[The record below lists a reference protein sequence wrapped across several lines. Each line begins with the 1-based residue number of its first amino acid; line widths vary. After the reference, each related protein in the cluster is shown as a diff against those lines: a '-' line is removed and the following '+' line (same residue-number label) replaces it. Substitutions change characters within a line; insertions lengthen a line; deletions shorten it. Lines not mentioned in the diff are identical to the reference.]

1 MERRRAKAMKLLDA
15 KMAELSQESEGW
27 DDAKDNSNDNNNTKN
42 EPIDSTLKV

>member
-27 DDAKDNSNDNNNTKN
+27 DDAKDSNDDNNTKN

>member
-27 DDAKDNSNDNNNTKN
+27 DDAKDNINDNNTIN
-42 EPIDSTLKV
+42 EQIDSTLKV